1 MNEQKFLYQS
11 DTPSKTIYDRAIKYL
26 DEKYNI
32 RFNTI
37 ALELEIQLKEQV
49 GTWTVLNINSLLIE
63 LAQSGIEINMN
74 KLEILVRSHLIQQYN
89 PIREYFENLEI
100 WDSKDYIKKLSQYL
114 KTNDDEAFLYH
125 FEKWLTRAVLCSL
138 TKGYVNKQSLVL
150 ASHQNSGKSSFL
162 RFLIPPKLENYYTE
176 NISIDKDGIISIC
189 KNLICNL
196 DELAVLSKSDVNTLK
211 SFISKS
217 SANIRLP
224 YARKAEFLE
233 RICSFV
239 GSTNRTD
246 FLTDETGS
254 IRWLI
259 FEVYSFD
266 FEYSK
271 EVDMDKVWSQAYYNA
286 FERKNYNPELTASD
300 IVENEKRNE
309 KYAQVSMEQEL
320 ISAHFE
326 KSEKMEEFL
335 TATDIMLAM
344 NNALGLRL
352 NNVKIGKALTSLK
365 YQRIKHPQL
374 QVYGYLIKKKTE

>member
-1 MNEQKFLYQS
+1 MNEQKLLYQS
-11 DTPSKTIYDRAIKYL
+11 DTPSKTIYDRAMQYL

-32 RFNTI
+32 RYNTI
-37 ALELEIQLKEQV
+37 ALELEIQLKGKNE
-49 GTWTVLNINSLLIE
+49 TWSVLNINSLLIE

-89 PIREYFENLEI
+89 PIREYFENLET
-100 WDSKDYIKKLSQYL
+100 WDGENYIKKFSQYL

-138 TKGYVNKQSLVL
+138 NRGYVNKQSLVL

-271 EVDMDKVWSQAYYNA
+271 EVDIDKVWAQAYFNA
-286 FERKNYNPELTASD
+286 FERKNYNPELTATD
-300 IVENEKRNE
+300 IAENEKRNE
-309 KYAQVSMEQEL
+309 KYAQVSMEQEIL
-320 ISAHFE
+320 SAHFE

-374 QVYGYLIKKKTE
+374 QVYGYLIKRKTE